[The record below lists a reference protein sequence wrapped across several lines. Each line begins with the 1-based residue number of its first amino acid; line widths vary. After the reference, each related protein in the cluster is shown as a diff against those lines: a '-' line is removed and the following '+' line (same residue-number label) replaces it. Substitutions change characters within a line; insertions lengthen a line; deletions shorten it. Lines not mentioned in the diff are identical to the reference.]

1 MNQLRAVPPNGL
13 LPAEPGSLEEW
24 EGRERGDLG
33 LASRMKASEVRLYW
47 IGEDYCF
54 GEMAGEMER
63 VGNPRLGG
71 PICPALLWAL
81 GRVTGLNFFP
91 YLWVLP
97 WQLESC

>member
-1 MNQLRAVPPNGL
+1 MELSLQMGSFL
-13 LPAEPGSLEEW
+13 LSLDPW
-24 EGRERGDLG
+24 KSGRGEAGEIWG
-33 LASRMKASEVRLYW
+33 WPSRMRASEVGLYW
-47 IGEDYCF
+47 TGEDYCF

-63 VGNPRLGG
+63 VGNPRWWG

-81 GRVTGLNFFP
+81 GRVTDLNFFP